1 MTDIVERLRYQH
13 TKVDVAGYW
22 LDANTARPIM
32 HEAADEIERLRKL
45 AKEQGQE
52 IAITR
57 EQDERLRSA
66 LLGHAREMARVALTD
81 SSSTMEK

>member
-32 HEAADEIERLRKL
+32 HEAADEIERLR
-45 AKEQGQE
+45 
-52 IAITR
+52 
-57 EQDERLRSA
+57 SA